1 MEKTEKIKIN
11 APGWVMIA
19 ISIMILFT
27 CGFLTALVGIDY
39 GPHEQIALSLTP
51 GDPVGLFKAHPEP
64 FWHLLTYGVVHLL
77 HCRVEIAAGIVS
89 GLLIV
94 LTYVIAFVTIRGT
107 VSGLEAY
114 EIAGLD
120 LVLHLVSAIYVP
132 FFNKEPFL
140 GQGTPNIWHNPTT
153 IAVRPIALLVFVLVS
168 SIVIQSRKVEFE
180 NNIPAGK
187 AVAAGILLILSCLA
201 KPSFVQVFYPAIFT
215 LMVIWLIM
223 FKGKNLKTAIQ
234 LMLMCIPSLVVM
246 ILQFVI
252 AFYSGNGNSGGITIA
267 PFAVAGARTPS
278 IAISMLLLLAFPV
291 LMAILTAIRK
301 SLTWGD
307 ALAWLMLLWGT
318 VWRLFLAEKGERM
331 YHGNFTWG
339 YMLAVYLVWYAAVRS
354 YLKLYF
360 SEQMTG
366 NKRGF
371 GFVLA
376 TLVLVLHLGSGIYYL
391 IYLVALGHGM

>member
-1 MEKTEKIKIN
+1 MEKTQKIKIG
-11 APGWVMIA
+11 ATGWVMIA

-51 GDPVGLFKAHPEP
+51 EDPVGLFKAHPEP
-64 FWHLLTYGVVHLL
+64 FWHLLTYGVVKLL

-94 LTYVIAFVTIRGT
+94 LTYVIAFVTIRGA
-107 VSGLEAY
+107 VSGLEGY

-153 IAVRPIALLVFVLVS
+153 IAVRPIALLIFVLVAS
-168 SIVIQSRKVEFE
+168 MVIRIRKEEFE
-180 NNIPAGK
+180 KNIPVGK
-187 AVAAGILLILSCLA
+187 AIAAGLLLILSCLA

-223 FKGKNLKTAIQ
+223 FKGKNLRNAIQ
-234 LMLMCIPSLVVM
+234 LMLMCLPSLAVM

-252 AFYSGNGNSGGITIA
+252 AFYSGQSNSGGITIA
-267 PFAVAGARTPS
+267 PFVVAGARTPS
-278 IAISMLLLLAFPV
+278 IAISMLLLLAFPL
-291 LMAILTAIRK
+291 LMVILTAIRK
-301 SLTWGD
+301 DLTWGD

-318 VWRLFLAEKGERM
+318 LWRLLLAEKGERM

-339 YMLAVYLVWYAAVRS
+339 YMLAVYLVWYTAVRS

-366 NKRGF
+366 NRRGV

-376 TLVLVLHLGSGIYYL
+376 TAVLVLHLVSGLYYL

>member
-1 MEKTEKIKIN
+1 MEKTEKIKIG
-11 APGWVMIA
+11 ATGWVMIA
-19 ISIMILFT
+19 VSIMILFT

-77 HCRVEIAAGIVS
+77 RCRVEIAAGIVS

-94 LTYVIAFVTIRGT
+94 LTYVIAFVTIRGS
-107 VSGLEAY
+107 VAGLQAH

-140 GQGTPNIWHNPTT
+140 GQGSPNIWHNPTT
-153 IAVRPIALLVFVLVS
+153 IAVRPIALLIFVLVAS
-168 SIVIQSRKVEFE
+168 MVIQSRQEEFE
-180 NNIPAGK
+180 KSIPVGK
-187 AVAAGILLILSCLA
+187 AVAAGLLLILSCLA

-223 FKGKNLKTAIQ
+223 FRGKNLRTAIQ
-234 LMLMCIPSLVVM
+234 LML
-246 ILQFVI
+246 
-252 AFYSGNGNSGGITIA
+252 
-267 PFAVAGARTPS
+267 
-278 IAISMLLLLAFPV
+278 
-291 LMAILTAIRK
+291 ILTAIRK
-301 SLTWGD
+301 GLTWGD

-318 VWRLFLAEKGERM
+318 VWRLLLAEKGERM

-366 NKRGF
+366 NKRGV
-371 GFVLA
+371 GFALA
-376 TLVLVLHLGSGIYYL
+376 TLVLVLHLVSGIYYL

>member
-1 MEKTEKIKIN
+1 MEKTEKIKIG
-11 APGWVMIA
+11 ATGWVMIA
-19 ISIMILFT
+19 VSVMILFT

-64 FWHLLTYGVVHLL
+64 FWHLLTYGAVHLL
-77 HCRVEIAAGIVS
+77 RCRVEIAAGIVS

-94 LTYVIAFVTIRGT
+94 LTYVIAFVTIRET
-107 VSGLEAY
+107 VAGLEAY

-153 IAVRPIALLVFVLVS
+153 IAVRPIALLIFVLVS
-168 SIVIQSRKVEFE
+168 SMVIQSRKEEFE
-180 NNIPAGK
+180 NSIPVGK
-187 AVAAGILLILSCLA
+187 AIATGILLILSCLA

-215 LMVIWLIM
+215 LMVVWLIM
-223 FKGKNLKTAIQ
+223 FRGKNLKTAIQ
-234 LMLMCIPSLVVM
+234 LMLVCLPSLVVM

-252 AFYSGNGNSGGITIA
+252 AFYSGNSNSGGITIA

-278 IAISMLLLLAFPV
+278 IAISMLLLLAFPI
-291 LMAILTAIRK
+291 LMLILTAIRG

-339 YMLAVYLVWYAAVRS
+339 YMLAVYLVWYAAVSS

-366 NKRGF
+366 NKRGA

-376 TLVLVLHLGSGIYYL
+376 TLVLALHLVSGIYYL
-391 IYLVALGHGM
+391 IYLVALGHGV